1 MSNFLKTCAFVC
13 LIGLT
18 ACTGGASA
26 KQDAIGFAALQ
37 GKTWRLLSIKTPSG
51 DTGFSRSKLE
61 AEDMGDFYIL
71 QFDSER
77 VSGRAAPNRYSATYK
92 REGDHGVS
100 FNTIVGTRMASF
112 KEPEDL
118 KEQAY
123 YDYLAQV
130 TGWALVQGR
139 LELYTRDMAGME
151 AVLIF
156 GTE

>member
-1 MSNFLKTCAFVC
+1 
-13 LIGLT
+13 
-18 ACTGGASA
+18 
-26 KQDAIGFAALQ
+26 
-37 GKTWRLLSIKTPSG
+37 
-51 DTGFSRSKLE
+51 
-61 AEDMGDFYIL
+61 
-71 QFDSER
+71 
-77 VSGRAAPNRYSATYK
+77 
-92 REGDHGVS
+92 
-100 FNTIVGTRMASF
+100 MASF